1 MGDIEKPLIAVK
13 AVGDIGTI
21 DPAQWNACAGEA
33 NPFVRHEFLHA
44 LEHSRSATAETGW
57 GPYHLVV
64 EDGDGS
70 LLGAAPMYLKG
81 HSYGEYVFDH
91 AWAHAFERA
100 GGSYYPKLLIGVPF
114 TPVTGPRL
122 LAAPAAERAQIQRT
136 LAAAAIE
143 VAKKLEVSSL
153 HINFPTAE
161 EWERLGGFGL
171 LLRAGEQFHWLNRG
185 YGTFAEFLGELSSRK
200 RKAIRRERRE
210 ALAHGI
216 DIEIVAGDDLGEAH
230 WDAFHE
236 FYLDT
241 GARKWG
247 SPYLNRAFFSLAGE
261 AMADR
266 IALVMARR
274 EGRYIAGALNFIGS
288 DTIFG
293 RYWGA
298 REHHRFLHFEVC
310 YYQAIELAIER
321 RLERVEAGAQGP
333 HKLTRGYLPVRTYSA
348 HWVRNPSFRS
358 AIARYLEQE
367 RAEIDAEI
375 GYLEGHSPF
384 RKS

>member
-13 AVGDIGTI
+13 AVGGIGDI
-21 DPAQWNACAGEA
+21 DPTRWNACAGEV

-44 LEHSRSATAETGW
+44 LERSGSAAAETGW

-64 EDGDGS
+64 EDGGGG

-100 GGSYYPKLLIGVPF
+100 GGDYYPKLLIGVPF

-122 LAAPAAERAQIQRT
+122 LAAPGAGRAQTQRT

-153 HINFPTAE
+153 HINFPTGE

-171 LLRAGEQFHWLNRG
+171 LLRVGEQFHWLNRG

-210 ALAHGI
+210 AVAHGI
-216 DIEIVAGDDLGEAH
+216 DIEIVAGGDLAEAH

-236 FYLDT
+236 SIST
-241 GARKWG
+241 PAPENGA
-247 SPYLNRAFFSLAGE
+247 PP
-261 AMADR
+261 
-266 IALVMARR
+266 
-274 EGRYIAGALNFIGS
+274 
-288 DTIFG
+288 T
-293 RYWGA
+293 
-298 REHHRFLHFEVC
+298 
-310 YYQAIELAIER
+310 
-321 RLERVEAGAQGP
+321 
-333 HKLTRGYLPVRTYSA
+333 
-348 HWVRNPSFRS
+348 
-358 AIARYLEQE
+358 
-367 RAEIDAEI
+367 
-375 GYLEGHSPF
+375 
-384 RKS
+384 

>member
-1 MGDIEKPLIAVK
+1 MGDVEKPLIAVK
-13 AVGDIGTI
+13 AVGDIGAI

-33 NPFVRHEFLHA
+33 NPFVRHEFLYA

-64 EDGDGS
+64 EEDGS

-122 LAAPAAERAQIQRT
+122 LAAPAAESAQIQRA

-185 YGTFAEFLGELSSRK
+185 YGSFTEFLGELASRK

-210 ALAHGI
+210 AVAHGI
-216 DIEIVAGDDLGEAH
+216 DIEIVAGDDLTEAH

-247 SPYLNRAFFSLAGE
+247 SPYLNRSFFSLVGE

-274 EGRYIAGALNFIGS
+274 EGHYIAGALNFMGS

>member
-13 AVGDIGTI
+13 ALSDIGAI

-44 LEHSRSATAETGW
+44 LEHSRSATPETGW

-64 EDGDGS
+64 EDDGGG

-122 LAAPAAERAQIQRT
+122 LAAPAAEGAQIQRA

-185 YGTFAEFLGELSSRK
+185 YGSFTEFLGELSSRK

-210 ALAHGI
+210 AVVHGI
-216 DIEIVAGDDLGEAH
+216 DIEIVAGADLTEAH
-230 WDAFHE
+230 WDVFHE

-247 SPYLNRAFFSLAGE
+247 SPYLNRAFFSLVGE

-358 AIARYLEQE
+358 AIARYLEEE
-367 RAEIDAEI
+367 RAAIDAEI

>member
-1 MGDIEKPLIAVK
+1 MGDVEKPLIAVK
-13 AVGDIGTI
+13 AVGDIGAI

-33 NPFVRHEFLHA
+33 NPFVRHEFLYA

-64 EDGDGS
+64 EEDGS

-122 LAAPAAERAQIQRT
+122 LAAPAAESAQIQRA

-185 YGTFAEFLGELSSRK
+185 YGSFTEFLGELASRK

-210 ALAHGI
+210 AVAHGI
-216 DIEIVAGDDLGEAH
+216 DIEIVAGDDLTEAH

-247 SPYLNRAFFSLAGE
+247 SPYLNRSFFSLVGE

-266 IALVMARR
+266 IALIMARR
-274 EGRYIAGALNFIGS
+274 EGHYIAGALNFMGS